1 MERASM
7 SEGRETDIVQ
17 EAQYI
22 IDRYATTINRV
33 IMRKKKQKKK
43 SSSEGRLWFFAGI
56 LISAA
61 LFLAVFLK
69 VY

>member
-1 MERASM
+1 M
-7 SEGRETDIVQ
+7 SEDRETDIVQ

-22 IDRYATTINRV
+22 IDRYATSINKV
-33 IMRKKKQKKK
+33 LLRKRKAKKK
-43 SSSEGRLWFFAGI
+43 SSSDRHLWFIAGI

>member
-1 MERASM
+1 MDKASM

-22 IDRYATTINRV
+22 IDRYATNIQRIT
-33 IMRKKKQKKK
+33 MRKNKRKK
-43 SSSEGRLWFFAGI
+43 SSLSDGHLWFIAGI
-56 LISAA
+56 CISAA

>member
-1 MERASM
+1 MDRASM

-33 IMRKKKQKKK
+33 IMRQKRQKKK
-43 SSSEGRLWFFAGI
+43 NPSEGRLWFIAGI
-56 LISAA
+56 AISAA
-61 LFLAVFLK
+61 VFLAVFLK

>member
-1 MERASM
+1 MDRASM
-7 SEGRETDIVQ
+7 PEGRETDIVQ

-22 IDRYATTINRV
+22 IDRYALNINRV
-33 IMRKKKQKKK
+33 ISQRNKRKKRA
-43 SSSEGRLWFFAGI
+43 SADGHLWFIAGI
-56 LISAA
+56 AISAA

>member
-22 IDRYATTINRV
+22 IDRYVTTINRV
-33 IMRKKKQKKK
+33 IMRKQRQKKK
-43 SSSEGRLWFFAGI
+43 PSSEGRLWFLAGI